1 MTQHFWAQ
9 GRAQR
14 GAWGAAAQPP
24 GGRLAGES
32 LQPPGSFPIP
42 PPCRP
47 PPDLGPPPP
56 AGATLG
62 PLDLCPS
69 DLEEV
74 LGDQDCPLEL
84 QKGKVNPRGLE

>member
-1 MTQHFWAQ
+1 M
-9 GRAQR
+9 R
-14 GAWGAAAQPP
+14 GGPQPSP
-24 GGRLAGES
+24 LEAGWLVSHCS
-32 LQPPGSFPIP
+32 LQAASQSIP
-42 PPCRP
+42 PPCHP